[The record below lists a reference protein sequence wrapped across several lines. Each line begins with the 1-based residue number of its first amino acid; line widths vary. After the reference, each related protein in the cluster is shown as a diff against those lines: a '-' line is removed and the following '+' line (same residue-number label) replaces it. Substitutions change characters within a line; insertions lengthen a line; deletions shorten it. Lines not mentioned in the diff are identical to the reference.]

1 MSLVTRYQA
10 HYINRPYCGV
20 SVVFCVRTDW
30 KSVDEPPPKKQ
41 KKNGADNEARR
52 EEYYQ
57 QLKESV
63 GSNSVNTSVDKA
75 EPSIHKYQQLATKEE
90 VVRQMMDVFSVIKVN
105 ERKVIEYYAMLGCVL
120 TQLKFLNITT
130 KCDDCQL
137 QDDIYVVLKCA
148 SCNDGKKNPTSA
160 FYGLV
165 EDKTKYKR
173 NFTDF
178 LISFGKLYIQYPKLA
193 TCDLSVHKIK
203 NNITMEFLK
212 KKMSE
217 DEEFWK

>member
-1 MSLVTRYQA
+1 MNLVTRYQA
-10 HYINRPYCGV
+10 PYINRPYCSV
-20 SVVFCVRTDW
+20 SVVFCVCTDW
-30 KSVDEPPPKKQ
+30 RSIDEPPPKKQ

-75 EPSIHKYQQLATKEE
+75 EPSIHKYQQLVTKEE

-137 QDDIYVVLKCA
+137 QDDINVVLKCA
-148 SCNDGKKNPTSA
+148 YCKDGKKI
-160 FYGLV
+160 LQV
-165 EDKTKYKR
+165 R
-173 NFTDF
+173 FTDSWRIKLNTRGILRTF
-178 LISFGKLYIQYPKLA
+178 LLALASYIY
-193 TCDLSVHKIK
+193 
-203 NNITMEFLK
+203 NIQNLPHVT
-212 KKMSE
+212 
-217 DEEFWK
+217 